1 MRNMAASGVR
11 RDACSGAVRLVS
23 VLRQTGFEL
32 VEFGDAGSCGSNLE
46 AGNDQISA
54 LCKGGA
60 LSSVGLAAATEGG
73 RVGIGILA
81 DSGKAAASNGKATAA
96 L

>member
-60 LSSVGLAAATEGG
+60 WSSVGLAAIEGG
-73 RVGIGILA
+73 RAGIGILA

>member
-1 MRNMAASGVR
+1 MAASGVR
-11 RDACSGAVRLVS
+11 RDTCSGAVRLAS
-23 VLRQTGFEL
+23 MLRQTGSEL
-32 VEFGDAGSCGSNLE
+32 VEFGDSGSCGSNFE

-54 LCKGGA
+54 LCKGDA
-60 LSSVGLAAATEGG
+60 LSSVGLATAIEGG
-73 RVGIGILA
+73 RAGIGILA